1 MSKQKIL
8 FNEQELN
15 IKIDRF
21 LSRKN
26 SSFKFLNQTKINHTV
41 NMSKP
46 LDTAV
51 L

>member
-21 LSRKN
+21 LSRKKT
-26 SSFKFLNQTKINHTV
+26 SFKFLTQTKVNHKV
-41 NMSKP
+41 NMGKP